1 MIVVEHDRDVI
12 AAADH
17 IVDVGPHAGV
27 HGGQIVYEGDV
38 AGLLYA
44 DTLTGRYMRHELA
57 LREDVRKP
65 SGFYPIV
72 DATLHNLKRVSVD
85 IPAGVLT
92 VVTGAA
98 GSGKSSLINGEFL
111 ARYPEAIATDQS
123 AVGASVRSNPA
134 TYTGIMDELRKLFAK
149 TNVVNA
155 SLFSFN
161 SSGAC
166 ETCQGLGVLY
176 TDLAFMEGIR
186 TVCETCGGRR
196 FKEEVLQ
203 YRYRGRTIS
212 DVLALTTEEALAVF
226 DKHPSILRRLKA
238 VADVGLGYVT
248 LGRAAEHP
256 VGRRAPEA
264 EARL

>member
-1 MIVVEHDRDVI
+1 MNRLLRQLCDKGNTVIVVEHDRDVI

-92 VVTGAA
+92 VVTGADRLRQ
-98 GSGKSSLINGEFL
+98 KL
-111 ARYPEAIATDQS
+111 ADQRR
-123 AVGASVRSNPA
+123 V
-134 TYTGIMDELRKLFAK
+134 
-149 TNVVNA
+149 
-155 SLFSFN
+155 
-161 SSGAC
+161 SGA
-166 ETCQGLGVLY
+166 L
-176 TDLAFMEGIR
+176 
-186 TVCETCGGRR
+186 
-196 FKEEVLQ
+196 
-203 YRYRGRTIS
+203 
-212 DVLALTTEEALAVF
+212 
-226 DKHPSILRRLKA
+226 P
-238 VADVGLGYVT
+238 
-248 LGRAAEHP
+248 
-256 VGRRAPEA
+256 
-264 EARL
+264 